1 MIKQRLMIVDDD
13 EEIRSQM
20 KWALISEYDI
30 ALAEDR
36 ATALSAFQTHKPSIV
51 LLDLGLPPH
60 PADPTEGIATLS
72 DLLALNPKVKV
83 IIISGQSDRSN
94 ALRAVSEG
102 AYDFLSKPV
111 EMSELKVIIKRAFHV
126 AQLETDLL
134 EIQR

>member
-1 MIKQRLMIVDDD
+1 MIVDDD